1 MTADCVTSVAT
12 PATKFVITDIELYIS
27 VIFLPTQD
35 DGKLLPE
42 L

>member
-1 MTADCVTSVAT
+1 MTADCVISVAT
-12 PATKFVITDIELYIS
+12 LATKFVITDIKLYIS
-27 VIFLPTQD
+27 VTILPTQD